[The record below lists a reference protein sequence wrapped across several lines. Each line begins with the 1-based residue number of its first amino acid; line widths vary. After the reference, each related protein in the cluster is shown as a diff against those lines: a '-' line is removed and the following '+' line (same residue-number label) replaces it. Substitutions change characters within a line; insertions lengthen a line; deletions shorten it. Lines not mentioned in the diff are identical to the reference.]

1 MKKKVI
7 FFVLLH
13 FFSLMIGSQ
22 IIKPDSSED
31 TFLLEKI
38 DFTKQEI
45 EWLREH
51 PIIRIAPDPNTPPI
65 EWFNEKNEYQGITA
79 SFMKL
84 IFKGLNIKYE
94 IVRCNTWDE
103 VLSKA
108 KNREVD
114 LIPAAAQTPER
125 AKYMLF
131 SDPYLIFPGVIIT
144 KDENKEL
151 SSSKKLI
158 GKKVGV
164 VSGYIWH
171 ESFKRDYPD
180 IELVPVSHASI
191 GLRKVSTGEIDAF
204 VGILPIAIHYI
215 DKEGISNLIVAGET
229 EYDTEISILTRKDWP
244 LLNSIIRKTLKAI
257 PPEKKKEI
265 INDWIKIKSASLF
278 RNKTFLII
286 LFLILSISGLLIGM
300 VFLWNRSLRIKVIEK
315 TKELREDIAQREIAE
330 KALAENQEKYKLL
343 IDNQVDLLVKI
354 DAEGRFL
361 FVSPSY
367 CKTFGKSETELLG
380 KKFMP
385 LVHPDDQKKTDE
397 IMQKLVVSPY
407 TCYLE
412 QRAKT
417 VEGWRWIAWIDKAI
431 IDENGTIKE
440 VIGVGRDITERK
452 ETEAE
457 LEQLKNKLEEEVKT
471 KTLELQERIA
481 ELERFHDAT
490 IERELRMKEL
500 RDEIARLKGEQS

>member
-1 MKKKVI
+1 
-7 FFVLLH
+7 
-13 FFSLMIGSQ
+13 
-22 IIKPDSSED
+22 
-31 TFLLEKI
+31 
-38 DFTKQEI
+38 
-45 EWLREH
+45 
-51 PIIRIAPDPNTPPI
+51 
-65 EWFNEKNEYQGITA
+65 
-79 SFMKL
+79 
-84 IFKGLNIKYE
+84 
-94 IVRCNTWDE
+94 
-103 VLSKA
+103 
-108 KNREVD
+108 
-114 LIPAAAQTPER
+114 
-125 AKYMLF
+125 
-131 SDPYLIFPGVIIT
+131 
-144 KDENKEL
+144 
-151 SSSKKLI
+151 
-158 GKKVGV
+158 
-164 VSGYIWH
+164 
-171 ESFKRDYPD
+171 
-180 IELVPVSHASI
+180 
-191 GLRKVSTGEIDAF
+191 
-204 VGILPIAIHYI
+204 
-215 DKEGISNLIVAGET
+215 
-229 EYDTEISILTRKDWP
+229 
-244 LLNSIIRKTLKAI
+244 LKAI